1 MVHFIGLYGK
11 ETYLYLMWRWKA
23 IACYQCLYQFLR
35 KMITKIL
42 GLSNMKKKLIV
53 TYIDEKNDFME
64 VWVLKV
70 YNKKNGIK
78 DIQ

>member
-1 MVHFIGLYGK
+1 
-11 ETYLYLMWRWKA
+11 
-23 IACYQCLYQFLR
+23 
-35 KMITKIL
+35 MITKIL